1 MALMTPK
8 QIKEFLD
15 RPLVAHLTSLREDGS
30 AHTVPVWYQYD
41 DARFYVFTPSQSVK
55 IINLKRDP
63 RLTISIAS
71 QEEPYRYVVGSG
83 IAVFKV
89 AGSLKRRTAIA
100 TRYRG
105 ETAGAAFVQ
114 AVDIEYGNSTIVM
127 LAPTRLT
134 TWIDE

>member
-1 MALMTPK
+1 MAIMTPQ

-15 RPLVAHLTSLREDGS
+15 RPLIAHLTSLREDGS

-41 DARFYVFTPSQSVK
+41 DACFYVFTPSQSVK
-55 IINLKRDP
+55 IINLRRDP

-83 IAVFKV
+83 VAVFRD
-89 AGSLKRRTAIA
+89 ARSLKRRTAIA

-105 ETAGAAFVQ
+105 EVGGAAFVQ